1 MPRRARQN
9 IVGPT
14 IRKLRYRHGWTQAVL
29 TARCQ
34 RLGWDMADSTIAKI
48 ESQIRCVS
56 DREVLYLAKAL
67 RVRLKDVFPDA
78 L

>member
-14 IRKLRYRHGWTQAVL
+14 IRKLRYRKGWTQAML

-34 RLGWDMADSTIAKI
+34 WLGWDVAYSTIAKI
-48 ESQIRCVS
+48 EAQIRCVS

-67 RVRLKDVFPDA
+67 RVRLDEIFPKG
-78 L
+78 

>member
-14 IRKLRYRHGWTQAVL
+14 IRKLRYRKGWTQAVL

-34 RLGWDMADSTIAKI
+34 RLGWDVADSTIAKI
-48 ESQIRCVS
+48 EAQIRCIS
-56 DREVLYLAKAL
+56 DREVMYLAKAL
-67 RVRLKDVFPDA
+67 RVRLDEIFPKG
-78 L
+78 